1 MRPTFDQRRTRSL
14 FRVSREDWLRRAS
27 ALSNSR
33 AGTALLALIAFADS
47 SILPVLPDLLLVP
60 MLLLRPDR
68 TLLLTTVCVAAS
80 SVGALVGYGI
90 GHLAWSALGQAL
102 VDVYGQADNFSRY
115 QHLVENW
122 GVWII
127 IAKSFTPIPF
137 KFIAIAAGVASMNP
151 MSFIIATAIGRAL
164 HFGIIATLVAVLG
177 QRLLQMIKTIE
188 RYKFW
193 FAGFVI
199 VVLICVGVAHALR

>member
-1 MRPTFDQRRTRSL
+1 MFEQRRMRSL
-14 FRVSREDWLRRAS
+14 FPGSREVWLRRAS
-27 ALSNSR
+27 AFSHSR
-33 AGTALLALIAFADS
+33 SGTALLALIAFADS

-68 TLLLTTVCVAAS
+68 TLWLTTVCVVAS
-80 SVGALVGYGI
+80 SIGALVGYGI
-90 GHLAWSALGQAL
+90 GHFAWSALGQTL
-102 VDVYGQADNFSRY
+102 VEVYGQADNFRRY
-115 QHLVENW
+115 QQLVENW

-151 MSFIIATAIGRAL
+151 MAFIIATVIGRAL
-164 HFGIIATLVAVLG
+164 HFTIVAALVAALG
-177 QRLLQMIKTIE
+177 QKLLQIIDTIE

-193 FAGFVI
+193 FAGFVVVAI
-199 VVLICVGVAHALR
+199 VGLGIAHALR